1 MYEGMGWRMVR
12 VRVLRRRS
20 MVRGGFVL
28 ELLLVVV
35 VGWRGWVWMSFG
47 VVILREGV

>member
-1 MYEGMGWRMVR
+1 
-12 VRVLRRRS
+12 

-28 ELLLVVV
+28 GLLVMLVLV

-47 VVILREGV
+47 VVILREGVLGMVE